1 MTLNR
6 KLVIWTAC
14 AEYRHRG
21 YKYMRWIKDQWT
33 QAINFNGTN
42 TVTAHSHWATI
53 GLFTVT
59 AVLVVAFCQPD
70 LVYSQ
75 QTREPKQTL
84 PSLLV

>member
-1 MTLNR
+1 MGQ
-6 KLVIWTAC
+6 ITA
-14 AEYRHRG
+14 Y
-21 YKYMRWIKDQWT
+21 
-33 QAINFNGTN
+33 
-42 TVTAHSHWATI
+42 SHWATI

-59 AVLVVAFCQPD
+59 AVLVVAFCPLD